1 VAEATIIAVVACLI
15 FGWVWLGRRADRI
28 YGPYPRPETSAE
40 EDLESWLRCV
50 QVEYAAGDI
59 TVDELEHEVERY
71 LRAYH
76 APELERPLS
85 FETPKLDRIMR

>member
-1 VAEATIIAVVACLI
+1 MAVVACLI
-15 FGWVWLGRRADRI
+15 LGWVWLGEWAST
-28 YGPYPRPETSAE
+28 RPAVLRGEAE

-50 QVEYAAGDI
+50 QVEYVAGDI
-59 TVDELEHEVERY
+59 TIEELEHEVERY

-85 FETPKLDRIMR
+85 FDAPKLDRIMR